1 MSVNN
6 QDVSAKRDIFRLFK
20 EGPQNRR
27 QDLIRRIWK
36 YKVLYFFILP
46 MVAWFIIFQYIP
58 MGGNLLAFKDYSFR
72 KGILG
77 SDWVGLRY
85 FRQFFGYY
93 DFWNVTR
100 NTIVIALMK
109 ILLEFPFPIIFALL
123 LNELYRTGFK
133 RVVQS
138 LSYLPHFVSW
148 VIVIQMFTMLLSPTN
163 GILNH
168 ILLNFGILKEPIF
181 FLGERNLFLPV
192 VFTTDIFKGVGW
204 SSIIYLSTLS
214 SINMEV
220 YEAASIDGASRMQKA
235 LNITLPAIVPTAGLL
250 FILGFSG
257 ILRSG
262 FDQIYLLQSPGNLR
276 VSETLDTI
284 VFKQGILNGNISY
297 STAVG
302 FFQSFIS
309 LMLLYLV
316 NKIAQKTGELSL
328 W

>member
-1 MSVNN
+1 MST
-6 QDVSAKRDIFRLFK
+6 DDPLVSIKRSSPDK
-20 EGPQNRR
+20 DKKGPGW
-27 QDLIRRIWK
+27 IRRDTLRQIWK
-36 YKVLYFFILP
+36 YRVLYVFILP
-46 MVAWFIIFQYIP
+46 LVAWFIIFQYIP

-77 SDWVGLRY
+77 SPWAGLRF
-85 FRQFFGYY
+85 FRQFFNYY

-123 LNELYRTGFK
+123 LNELFRTGFK

-163 GILNH
+163 GVLNSILMG
-168 ILLNFGILKEPIF
+168 LGIIKEPIF
-181 FLGERNLFLPV
+181 FMGERNLFLPI
-192 VFTTDIFKGVGW
+192 VFTTDIFKGIGW
-204 SSIIYLSTLS
+204 SSIIYLSALS
-214 SINMEV
+214 SVNVEV
-220 YEAASIDGASRMQKA
+220 YEAASIDGASRFQKA
-235 LNITLPAIVPTAGLL
+235 MHITMPAIIPTAGLL

-309 LMLLYLV
+309 LMLLILV
-316 NKIAQKTGELSL
+316 NKIAQKTGDMSL